1 MLDTI
6 ALCFV
11 GFWLLAAGSYRHA
24 RDAGTLHD
32 ARLRTGLKLLGAAV
46 LVLALSACGTQIT
59 GERIVRLLGA
69 ASIGGIA
76 LNLLLSVRA
85 SAAFAPLRAVNRLAG
100 RTRTSRSAAPA
111 VRAPAYQ
118 AANSRAR

>member
-24 RDAGTLHD
+24 KEAGTLHD
-32 ARLRTGLKLLGAAV
+32 ARLRTGLKLLGGAV
-46 LVLALSACGTQIT
+46 MLLALSGCGTAVT
-59 GERIVRLLGA
+59 GERIVRMFGA
-69 ASIGGIA
+69 ASIAGVA
-76 LNLLLSVRA
+76 LNLILSVRA
-85 SAAFAPLRAVNRLAG
+85 QAAFAPLRAVNRLAG
-100 RTRTSRSAAPA
+100 RTRTSPSAAPA

-118 AANSRAR
+118 AVNSRAR

>member
-32 ARLRTGLKLLGAAV
+32 ARLRTGLKLLGGAV
-46 LVLALSACGTQIT
+46 MLLALSVCGTAIT

-69 ASIGGIA
+69 ASIAGVA

-85 SAAFAPLRAVNRLAG
+85 HAAFAPLRAVNRLVD
-100 RTRTSRSAAPA
+100 RTRTSRSAEPA

-118 AANSRAR
+118 AVNSRGR

>member
-6 ALCFV
+6 ALCLV
-11 GFWLLAAGSYRHA
+11 GFWLLAAGSYSHA
-24 RDAGTLHD
+24 KDAGTLHD
-32 ARLRTGLKLLGAAV
+32 AKLRTGLKLLGAAM
-46 LVLALSACGTQIT
+46 LVIALSASGTDIT
-59 GERIVRLLGA
+59 GERIVRMLGA
-69 ASIGGIA
+69 ASIAGVA
-76 LNLLLSVRA
+76 LNLILSTRA

>member
-6 ALCFV
+6 ALCFI
-11 GFWLLAAGSYRHA
+11 GFWLLAAGSHRHA
-24 RDAGTLHD
+24 REAGTLHD
-32 ARLRTGLKLLGAAV
+32 ARLRTGLKLLGGAV
-46 LVLALSACGTQIT
+46 LLLALAACGTAIT
-59 GERIVRLLGA
+59 GERIVRMFGA
-69 ASIGGIA
+69 AAIA
-76 LNLLLSVRA
+76 GVVLNLILSVRA

-100 RTRTSRSAAPA
+100 RTRTNRSAAPA

>member
-6 ALCFV
+6 VLCFI

-24 RDAGTLHD
+24 REAGTLHD
-32 ARLRTGLKLLGAAV
+32 ARLRGGLKLLGGAV
-46 LVLALSACGTQIT
+46 LLLALSWCGTAIT

-69 ASIGGIA
+69 ASIAGVA
-76 LNLLLSVRA
+76 LNLILSMRGR
-85 SAAFAPLRAVNRLAG
+85 AAFAPLRAVNRLVG

-118 AANSRAR
+118 AVNSRAR

>member
-6 ALCFV
+6 ALSLV
-11 GFWLLAAGSYRHA
+11 GFWLLAAGSHRHA

-32 ARLRTGLKLLGAAV
+32 ARLRTGLKLLGATV
-46 LVLALSACGTQIT
+46 LLLALWGSGTAIT
-59 GERIVRLLGA
+59 GERIVRLAGA
-69 ASIGGIA
+69 ASIAGVA
-76 LNLLLSVRA
+76 LNLILSVRA
-85 SAAFAPLRAVNRLAG
+85 HAAFAPLRAVNRLVG
-100 RTRTSRSAAPA
+100 RTPTSRSAAPA

>member
-6 ALCFV
+6 SLCLV

-24 RDAGTLHD
+24 KDAGTLHD
-32 ARLRTGLKLLGAAV
+32 AKLRLGLKLLGGAM
-46 LVLALSACGTQIT
+46 LLLALSSSGTAIT
-59 GERIVRLLGA
+59 GERIVRMLGA
-69 ASIGGIA
+69 ASIAGVV

-85 SAAFAPLRAVNRLAG
+85 GAAFAPLRALNRLVG